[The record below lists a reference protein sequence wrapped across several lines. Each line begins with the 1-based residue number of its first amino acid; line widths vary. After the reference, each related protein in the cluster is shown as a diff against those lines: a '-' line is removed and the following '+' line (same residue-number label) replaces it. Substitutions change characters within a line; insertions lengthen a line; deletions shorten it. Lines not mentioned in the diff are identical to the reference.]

1 MTKGLQIYKDNKK
14 IKVKKLKKV
23 TEPKMIDIDFS
34 SIKSL
39 IGNKIML
46 ELTFQET
53 KNELIYGKES

>member
-1 MTKGLQIYKDNKK
+1 MKLEIYNDNKK

-23 TEPKMIDIDFS
+23 SEPKMMDIDFT
-34 SIKSL
+34 SIRSL

-46 ELTFQET
+46 ELTFQQT

>member
-1 MTKGLQIYKDNKK
+1 MSKEIQIFKDNKK
-14 IKVKKLKKV
+14 IKVKKLKKL

-34 SIKSL
+34 SIRSL

-46 ELTFQET
+46 ELTFQQT

>member
-1 MTKGLQIYKDNKK
+1 MKLEIYKDNKK
-14 IKVKKLKKV
+14 IKVKKLKKL

-34 SIKSL
+34 SIRSL

-46 ELTFQET
+46 ELTFQQT

>member
-1 MTKGLQIYKDNKK
+1 MSKQIQIFKDNKK
-14 IKVKKLKKV
+14 IKVNKLKKV
-23 TEPKMIDIDFS
+23 TEPKMIDIDFT

-53 KNELIYGKES
+53 KNELIYG

>member
-1 MTKGLQIYKDNKK
+1 MKLEIYKDNKK
-14 IKVKKLKKV
+14 IKVNKLKRV
-23 TEPKMIDIDFS
+23 TEPKMIDIDFT

-53 KNELIYGKES
+53 KNELIYG